1 VSGASTGAAG
11 LRSIGGQLLQVSR
24 QEDGQPHQSSHTH
37 TQATSRTQEG
47 MVLRMLVTGV
57 VTTARLPS
65 HRAPARRA
73 HRASARHVSS
83 PASANGA
90 ASGMVPSRPAFPV
103 RQRYH
108 AGDYD
113 QLQPMSQ
120 VLPRL
125 TPRRGGGWRRVCR
138 CGCRRTAAAEALR
151 GGGRGLRGRGYRV
164 ASHPADATGASE
176 HAKVFGGAGQGAAA
190 ASTTGAHCTRIR
202 RPPDFM
208 CNVWIVWGC

>member
-1 VSGASTGAAG
+1 MSWSLSLLVGSLRERRLHRGSWAEIDRWTAAPSLPPGGWTAPPEFAHTHASHFTYTGGYGAANAG
-11 LRSIGGQLLQVSR
+11 DRGG
-24 QEDGQPHQSSHTH
+24 DD
-37 TQATSRTQEG
+37 
-47 MVLRMLVTGV
+47 
-57 VTTARLPS
+57 
-65 HRAPARRA
+65 
-73 HRASARHVSS
+73 SS
-83 PASANGA
+83 PAQSPCTRTPR
-90 ASGMVPSRPAFPV
+90 ASRFRASRIVTCVGEWCCLRYGSQPPSIS
-103 RQRYH
+103 
-108 AGDYD
+108 GS
-113 QLQPMSQ
+113 MSQ